1 MGGIPCK
8 VTAIRR
14 AVVGVDKQFRK
25 CREYERG
32 FVFCG
37 VRSKFAITG
46 KNETQKWI
54 SN

>member
-32 FVFCG
+32 